1 MPACTIPAKAEGAFA
16 ILCPTPS
23 LCSLEAVK
31 GVKVAKVG
39 IRALAQKSVGGL
51 LTPTLSWCLP
61 LVWSFAQ
68 RIFSVYGSRRRVER
82 ARRLTYILA
91 KILRLLSLLAQIMED
106 GGRVGSLAP
115 RGLVSAFCR
124 RLFMLLC
131 EFGYWCFSNIVCN
144 SKMRAKIGSN
154 LFLIIHLLCY
164 DLLRLKSNFSCK
176 N

>member
-115 RGLVSAFCR
+115 RGLEVWVPRFVDVFFDTSVRIWVLMFFKHC
-124 RLFMLLC
+124 LSVILKWGQKLD
-131 EFGYWCFSNIVCN
+131 
-144 SKMRAKIGSN
+144 
-154 LFLIIHLLCY
+154 LI
-164 DLLRLKSNFSCK
+164 SFW
-176 N
+176 

>member
-124 RLFMLLC
+124 RLFWYFC
-131 EFGYWCFSNIVCN
+131 
-144 SKMRAKIGSN
+144 AN
-154 LFLIIHLLCY
+154 LGIDVFQTLSVILKWGQKLDLI
-164 DLLRLKSNFSCK
+164 SFW
-176 N
+176 

>member
-124 RLFMLLC
+124 RLFWYFCANLGIDVFQTL
-131 EFGYWCFSNIVCN
+131 SVCN

-154 LFLIIHLLCY
+154 LFLIIALWLT
-164 DLLRLKSNFSCK
+164 
-176 N
+176 

>member
-91 KILRLLSLLAQIMED
+91 KILRLLSLLAQITED
-106 GGRVGSLAP
+106 GGRGGSLAP
-115 RGLVSAFCR
+115 RGLEVWFPR
-124 RLFMLLC
+124 FVDVFLC
-131 EFGYWCFSNIVCN
+131 LCANFGIDVFQALSVHT

-164 DLLRLKSNFSCK
+164 DLF
-176 N
+176 